1 MSLARLRRA
10 GELTAE
16 WVPGPDREAVRD
28 MARALEDP
36 KVMEFRTRQRL
47 RAVLLRHGRGLPGE
61 VLADTGALPLARG
74 SAIRSAG
81 PAGGLLRVWGRGAR
95 GPGQDD
101 RPRSPNALG
110 ARQLVAT
117 PHGRGPDKPAGR
129 GNYHGEVDLEL
140 GHLTRFDTTCQLVS
154 FLRLA
159 SSEHS
164 SGSRPR

>member
-1 MSLARLRRA
+1 MGA
-10 GELTAE
+10 GTGSGGGA
-16 WVPGPDREAVRD
+16 
-28 MARALEDP
+28 
-36 KVMEFRTRQRL
+36 
-47 RAVLLRHGRGLPGE
+47 RHGSCARGPEGDGVQDPTAPERRPTPPWPGCLPGE

-95 GPGQDD
+95 GLGQDD

-164 SGSRPR
+164 SGSRRR